1 MPTILLQTYDCLLT
15 NHLNFTRLFIHSAMV
30 ILLNTFASPIICGL
44 ALPILLITN
53 KRHPTHTDPD
63 AQQSNAQDGSEIDV
77 LENKNRSFLD
87 LYRIAVTYLGLFM
100 LKVCCL
106 RV

>member
-1 MPTILLQTYDCLLT
+1 
-15 NHLNFTRLFIHSAMV
+15 MV

-44 ALPILLITN
+44 ALPMLLITN
-53 KRHPTHTDPD
+53 KRHPTNTDAD

-106 RV
+106 TRLKKLKLSFIRFLNCYPVYSISI

>member
-1 MPTILLQTYDCLLT
+1 
-15 NHLNFTRLFIHSAMV
+15 MV

-44 ALPILLITN
+44 ALPMLLITN
-53 KRHPTHTDPD
+53 KGRPTNTDPD
-63 AQQSNAQDGSEIDV
+63 AQHSNGRVASEIDV

-100 LKVCCL
+100 LKV
-106 RV
+106 RVMV